1 MRLAKALSQSHAPV
15 EFTGHTLQ
23 GDELIEWCDEEEM
36 VPTMSQ
42 HAVAIYREW
51 RGLPDIAFHF
61 GMQSEAH
68 ALFMALC
75 QAEKIIVEGENK

>member
-1 MRLAKALSQSHAPV
+1 MKLNEAMNQSQAPI
-15 EFTGHTLQ
+15 EFTGNTLQ
-23 GDELIEWCDEEEM
+23 GDELIEWRDEEEM
-36 VPTMSQ
+36 VPAMSQ
-42 HAVAIYREW
+42 HAVVIKREW

-75 QAEKIIVEGENK
+75 QVEKVLVEGEV

>member
-1 MRLAKALSQSHAPV
+1 MRLNEAMNRTGGAPF
-15 EFTGHTLQ
+15 EFTGNTLQ
-23 GDELIEWCDEEEM
+23 GDELVEWCDDE
-36 VPTMSQ
+36 VPQ

-75 QAEKIIVEGENK
+75 QAEAIMVEGEV